1 LRYLECMN
9 NNLFN
14 DIEEFIRNLDINLA
28 ELERTGATFI
38 SIGYAFFAYAANVDI
53 HDLLTNNNTDVASAR
68 ITLQGQQLV
77 LLGYIFLWVVATKR
91 VYSRNLRNTHM
102 EETIN
107 VSPYVKLSNSYLLS
121 TFANTLRLEAFTEI
135 ANSEESGEGNGEGND
150 EVIE

>member
-1 LRYLECMN
+1 MSN
-9 NNLFN
+9 DDSFD

-53 HDLLTNNNTDVASAR
+53 HDLLTNNNTDVASAG

-91 VYSRNLRNTHM
+91 VYSRNLRNTQM

-121 TFANTLRLEAFTEI
+121 TFANALRLEAFTEI
-135 ANSEESGEGNGEGND
+135 ANSEESGEGNEEGNE

>member
-1 LRYLECMN
+1 MSN
-9 NNLFN
+9 DDSFD
-14 DIEEFIRNLDINLA
+14 DIEELIRNLDINLA

-77 LLGYIFLWVVATKR
+77 LLGYIFLWVVAMKR

-121 TFANTLRLEAFTEI
+121 TFANALRLEAFTEI
-135 ANSEESGEGNGEGND
+135 ANSEESEEGNGEGNE

>member
-1 LRYLECMN
+1 ML
-9 NNLFN
+9 
-14 DIEEFIRNLDINLA
+14 
-28 ELERTGATFI
+28 
-38 SIGYAFFAYAANVDI
+38 FFAYAANVDI

-68 ITLQGQQLV
+68 ITLHGQQLV

-121 TFANTLRLEAFTEI
+121 TFANALRLEAFTEI
-135 ANSEESGEGNGEGND
+135 ANSEESGEGNE

>member
-1 LRYLECMN
+1 MN
-9 NNLFN
+9 NNLFD

-38 SIGYAFFAYAANVDI
+38 SIGYAFFTYAANVDI
-53 HDLLTNNNTDVASAR
+53 QDLLTNNNTDVASAE

-77 LLGYIFLWVVATKR
+77 LLGYIFLWVVAMKR

-107 VSPYVKLSNSYLLS
+107 VSPYVKLANAYLLS
-121 TFANTLRLEAFTEI
+121 TFANALRLEAFTEI